1 MTRRAQPSRVEIETA
16 GPVAEVL
23 GDTRGVRQHPALERV
38 PHLPE
43 LVQMGLADVVAWN
56 ANHEPTHYRA
66 RPAGQ
71 QLLNET
77 MRRNAEKVRAMSPA
91 ERLEV
96 ATFNIRRRPA

>member
-1 MTRRAQPSRVEIETA
+1 VTRRAHPSRVEIEATA
-16 GPVAEVL
+16 PVAEVL
-23 GDTRGVRQHPALERV
+23 GDAMAVRQHPALERV

-56 ANHEPTHYRA
+56 AKREPTHYRA

-71 QLLNET
+71 QLLNEI
-77 MRRNAEKVRAMSPA
+77 MSRNAAKVRAMSPA

-96 ATFNIRRRPA
+96 AVYNIRRRSA